1 MASGDRNG
9 EGEAWQAADIPMR
22 WDSAGDGPGVGG
34 APWVDTHVHI
44 LPPRRMRGLVRWV
57 KKFTPGFPVS
67 EDISTEEILAS
78 LRSSGIPLFFNL
90 VFPLWEEETEDLN
103 RFNRDLCAGIP
114 EAVPFGSL
122 HIETPDKEGETR
134 RCIEEYGFVGMKL
147 HPYAQRFP
155 AFGEE
160 MRPLFRV
167 LDEHGR
173 PLLVHTGFDAFYGMY
188 MDLEEM
194 ERTIRDHPRMQVVA
208 VHALFPRFRLAHRLM
223 EEYPNFWLDM
233 TNTISCLRLHH
244 HLKSQGSSLPDS
256 ASSLEVEEVE
266 KNLPWFHRLLEDFSD
281 RIMYGTDFPVG
292 FGYHP
297 ALLEDLRFFGFDEG
311 IEEDLLAGAAK
322 NLLARCGFGHLAEKL
337 PAPGE

>member
-1 MASGDRNG
+1 MNPGARKE
-9 EGEAWQAADIPMR
+9 EGEDWAQDIPAR
-22 WDSAGDGPGVGG
+22 WESEGNGALAQGVC
-34 APWVDTHVHI
+34 WVDTHVHI
-44 LPPRRMRGLVRWV
+44 MPPRRMRGLVRWV

-67 EDISTEEILAS
+67 EDITAEEILAS
-78 LRSSGIPLFFNL
+78 LRAAGIPLFFNL

-103 RFNRDLCAGIP
+103 RFNRELCAGIP

-134 RCIEEYGFVGMKL
+134 RCIEEYGFLGMKL

-155 AFGEE
+155 AFGDE
-160 MRPLFRV
+160 MRPLFEV
-167 LDEHGR
+167 LDEHGK

-194 ERTIRDHPRMQVVA
+194 EGVLRDYPRMQMVA
-208 VHALFPRFRLAHRLM
+208 VHALFSRFRLAHRLM

-233 TNTISCLRLHH
+233 TNTVSCLRLFHV
-244 HLKSQGSSLPDS
+244 LKAHGGSPPSS
-256 ASSLEVEEVE
+256 ASSLEMEEVE

-297 ALLEDLRFFGFDEG
+297 ALLDDLRFFRLEKGV
-311 IEEDLLAGAAK
+311 EENLLAGAAR
-322 NLLARCGFGHLAEKL
+322 NLLARCGFSRLAAGL